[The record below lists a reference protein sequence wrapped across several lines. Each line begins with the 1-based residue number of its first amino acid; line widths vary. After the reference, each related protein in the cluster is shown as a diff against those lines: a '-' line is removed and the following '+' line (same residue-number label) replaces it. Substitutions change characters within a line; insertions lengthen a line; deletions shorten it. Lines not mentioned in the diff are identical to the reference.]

1 MQSALCDLSNG
12 AARADALFASA
23 LQRSD
28 EPNARQV
35 EHAIAAAIGVLGE
48 LGCAARVAQAYGED
62 QQTAVT
68 RMRWARTAVADAFGT
83 GQSEPASGPGVSQHT
98 IPGGAPWTSGRG
110 SLNPLALASLEL
122 GLEVLDLACSLAQLG
137 VGGPLADPG

>member
-1 MQSALCDLSNG
+1 MQSALCDLSNS

-35 EHAIAAAIGVLGE
+35 EYAITTAIGALGE

-62 QQTAVT
+62 QQTAIT
-68 RMRWARTAVADAFGT
+68 RMRWARTAVADAFG
-83 GQSEPASGPGVSQHT
+83 
-98 IPGGAPWTSGRG
+98 
-110 SLNPLALASLEL
+110 LNPLALASLEL
-122 GLEVLDLACSLAQLG
+122 GLEVLDLACALAQLG